1 MRRAF
6 ALAVCLCLPAAST
19 ARADDPFGLVLNGE
33 AAESF
38 LKTARVVKKKALA
51 VGITR
56 SHQYTLTDDTRTARA
71 IWKTI
76 DESRPGVTNF
86 QGGGFV
92 VDFSDSWKHEVASYE
107 LDKLLGT
114 GLVPPTVERTLEN
127 VPGSLQLW
135 VEKAMTEADRK
146 ERRITPPDPESW
158 NRQMWGVRLL
168 HQLTFNTDAKNIR
181 NVLCDP
187 TFRIY
192 AVDFSRAFAI
202 YDQLRAPDELERF
215 SREALAKLRAL
226 DRPTLDTRLGPWLN
240 GRQISSLLKRRD
252 KIVAL
257 ADRLVAEKG
266 EAAVLF

>member
-1 MRRAF
+1 MRRAL
-6 ALAVCLCLPAAST
+6 ALAVCLLPAASA
-19 ARADDPFGLVLNGE
+19 ARADDPFGLVLTGE

-56 SHQYTLTDDTRTARA
+56 SHQYTLTDDTRTVRA

-114 GLVPPTVERTLEN
+114 GLVPPTVERVLER

-181 NVLCDP
+181 NVLSDP

-202 YDQLRAPDELERF
+202 YDDLRAPNELERF
-215 SREALAKLRAL
+215 SRDVLEKMRAL
-226 DRPTLDTRLGPWLN
+226 DRPTLDARLRPWLN
-240 GRQISSLLKRRD
+240 GRQIAAMLKRRD

-266 EAAVLF
+266 ETAVLF